1 MRIIYMNIN
10 KRYKTI
16 YYYAT
21 KKYIKYWIFCFEN
34 NIIRKEDNPEIWTK
48 KRYYARKRSVAIKEQ
63 RAKNANKVYERLIKK
78 MKEARL

>member
-1 MRIIYMNIN
+1 MGIVYMNTN

-34 NIIRKEDNPEIWTK
+34 NIIRKEDNPEIFVEY
-48 KRYYARKRSVAIKEQ
+48 RCFNI
-63 RAKNANKVYERLIKK
+63 
-78 MKEARL
+78 M